1 MKFLKAVLP
10 NLTIALNLTLMIV
23 IYLDLRNPT
32 MGFLIGT
39 PFLVLIGASC
49 GCSIAT
55 AIVLYAD
62 WRRKEH
68 KYDKVENKTTKK

>member
-1 MKFLKAVLP
+1 MKFLKAALP

-23 IYLDLRNPT
+23 TYLDLRNPT
-32 MGFLIGT
+32 MGFLVGT

-49 GCSIAT
+49 VCSIAT

-68 KYDKVENKTTKK
+68 KNDKAENEITKK